1 MPNTVEELF
10 KKSNELLENNV
21 RIPAIFQKLA
31 ERGYVP
37 ATEEEAQELMKHAE
51 AISAGV
57 ASGEVATIP
66 ARELETDGSLSKHAS
81 EAADQDFLR
90 FAPEVEV
97 NINEVDKTIK
107 QAAAVVAMVNIGQ

>member
-10 KKSNELLENNV
+10 KKSNELLETNV

-37 ATEEEAQELMKHAE
+37 QTEEEAQELMKHAE
-51 AISAGV
+51 EISAGIM
-57 ASGEVATIP
+57 SGEIGPIP
-66 ARELETDGSLSKHAS
+66 ARELEADGSLSKHAS
-81 EAADQDFLR
+81 DASEQDFLR

-97 NINEVDKTIK
+97 NIDDVDDSVKT
-107 QAAAVVAMVNIGQ
+107 AAAVVAMVNVGQ